1 MHRNEIEKLIIEKL
15 IRDTK
20 NIRKNV
26 NFILII
32 LKITIIMACFGIVL
46 YAPYTFWHWGCLV
59 GSLLMCIEM
68 ILSLILDQE

>member
-32 LKITIIMACFGIVL
+32 LKITIIMML
-46 YAPYTFWHWGCLV
+46 
-59 GSLLMCIEM
+59 
-68 ILSLILDQE
+68 